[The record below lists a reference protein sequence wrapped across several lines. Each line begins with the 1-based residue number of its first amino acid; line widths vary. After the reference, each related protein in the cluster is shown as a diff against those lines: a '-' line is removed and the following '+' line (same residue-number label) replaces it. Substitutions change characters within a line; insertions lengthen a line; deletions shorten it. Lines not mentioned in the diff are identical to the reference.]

1 MGKLFARMNSTT
13 SARFSTWLYG
23 GEYMALFYER
33 DGLGGDT
40 LHAPDEAQ
48 LLRGRGLDVDRGG
61 RDAEILGDVAD
72 HPRHVRRHARLLRE
86 DRRVD
91 VHDPEPRGFHFLSRL
106 PEQHAAVDLAVA
118 GIRMGIVPADVAQ
131 RRRAEQ
137 RIADRVQQ
145 DVGVRMPEQAL
156 AVRND
161 HPADHELPSL
171 GERMHI
177 EPLPDPHAVPA
188 SRVSDFRIASAMAT

>member
-1 MGKLFARMNSTT
+1 HCGLFFAMCMSMTIRSSFSETQTGRCDACRTPPVPVTRMGKLFARMNSTT

-86 DRRVD
+86 D
-91 VHDPEPRGFHFLSRL
+91 
-106 PEQHAAVDLAVA
+106 
-118 GIRMGIVPADVAQ
+118 
-131 RRRAEQ
+131 
-137 RIADRVQQ
+137 
-145 DVGVRMPEQAL
+145 
-156 AVRND
+156 
-161 HPADHELPSL
+161 
-171 GERMHI
+171 
-177 EPLPDPHAVPA
+177 
-188 SRVSDFRIASAMAT
+188 